1 MPHPEEHKFTT
12 AEIDTN
18 DSELDCYVAGFGT
31 IWAGGPPSGSLLAV
45 SVPQVKNEQCNDWFY
60 ESTGGQASGWI
71 TNTMICAGYEEGRL
85 DACQDDSGGP
95 LSCVKRSVSADEH
108 ESSVWYSAFKNV
120 CPGWKYG
127 DFWGFWSE
135 IFGKKIEKAVLKNRF
150 FGQKFHSKTLKNGR
164 IEVVGPTFLNAL

>member
-85 DACQDDSGGP
+85 DACQGDSGGP

-108 ESSVWYSAFKNV
+108 ESSVWSESALAGLDGTKMALNNRDRIFFGPGEAGDEKNCKV
-120 CPGWKYG
+120 KPRTFRFLG
-127 DFWGFWSE
+127 DFGGVPIHFH
-135 IFGKKIEKAVLKNRF
+135 AVF
-150 FGQKFHSKTLKNGR
+150 
-164 IEVVGPTFLNAL
+164 